1 MALFEKLKMNINAK
15 IVEQKFPFYDE
26 PNTAATL
33 CSHVINKD
41 EPVLFVSHDE
51 DDGMWQFLCGKTH
64 EAEDAKLVSLQ
75 SVFELDNSIGTLAE
89 MPCGYWATRKNQED
103 EWIIREL

>member
-1 MALFEKLKMNINAK
+1 MMSQITVAI
-15 IVEQKFPFYDE
+15 
-26 PNTAATL
+26 L
-33 CSHVINKD
+33 CSHVINRD
-41 EPVLFVSHDE
+41 ESILFVSHDE

-64 EAEDAKLVSLQ
+64 EVEDDKLVFLQ